1 MFRAAFVKQAPELTS
16 LGGKHLDAVI
26 PDVTWERLFQLQDS
40 QV

>member
-26 PDVTWERLFQLQDS
+26 PDVT
-40 QV
+40 